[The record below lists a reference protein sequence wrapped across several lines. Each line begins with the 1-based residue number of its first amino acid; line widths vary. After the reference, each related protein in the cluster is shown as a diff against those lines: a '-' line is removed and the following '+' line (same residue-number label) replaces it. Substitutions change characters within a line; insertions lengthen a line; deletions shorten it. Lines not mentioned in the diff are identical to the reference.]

1 MELKEKL
8 FYSTYN
14 EIKQYFFNAC
24 AQNNLDDV
32 SFILNNNY
40 AISIELDEFMAVRTA
55 CMFGSL
61 DVLKY
66 LYNSDKTKNSI
77 NIHIKNDAPFRMATR
92 MGKYDILEYLIFEQN
107 IKETKEIK
115 DYLLKNPNKIV
126 SSMFKARTLNSQLSF
141 DFDTKHYKAKL

>member
-8 FYSTYN
+8 SYSTHN

-24 AQNNLDDV
+24 AKNNLDDV

-40 AISIELDEFMAVRTA
+40 NISIQLDDFMAIRTS

-61 DVLKY
+61 EALKY
-66 LYNSDKTKNSI
+66 LYDYDKTKNSI
-77 NIHIKNDAPFRMATR
+77 NIHIKNDAPFRMAAR

-107 IKETKEIK
+107 LKETEEIK

-126 SSMFKARTLNSQLSF
+126 SSMFKARALNSQLSF
-141 DFDTKHYKAKL
+141 DFDTKPYKAKL